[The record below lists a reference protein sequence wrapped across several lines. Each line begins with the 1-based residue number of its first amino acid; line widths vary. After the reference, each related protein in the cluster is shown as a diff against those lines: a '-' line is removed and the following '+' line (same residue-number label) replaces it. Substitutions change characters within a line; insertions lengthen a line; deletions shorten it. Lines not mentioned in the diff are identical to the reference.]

1 MTLQEF
7 CRLHGPALERDE
19 ARHNRILAVLARL
32 GASAGAQAD
41 RQAGDV
47 PAFTL
52 GTAGKCAIADGGSA
66 ARRPPV
72 IVIGEA
78 DAIGCRALAERAADL
93 AHDGVLGPDHTA
105 LWFAERASCLGG
117 TYAAPMRL
125 RILATADR
133 PTYPGTSG
141 HARRSTV
148 ADVDLLLD
156 WITAFVR
163 EAVPHERPPARE
175 RVATSAGDGRHMLWV
190 VDGAPVATAAIV
202 RGTRNAAAI
211 SQVYTP
217 PALRGRGYGGAV
229 TAAAVEQA
237 FAAGKTLA
245 CLYVDA
251 ANPFSAR
258 CYARIGFTAV
268 CDAAF
273 VRRIS

>member
-7 CRLHGPALERDE
+7 CRRHVPALERDE
-19 ARHNRILAVLARL
+19 ARHNRILAVLGRL
-32 GASAGAQAD
+32 GAGAGAQAD

-52 GTAGKCAIADGGSA
+52 GTAGRCAIADGGSA
-66 ARRPPV
+66 ARRRPV

-78 DAIGCRALAERAADL
+78 DATGCRALAEQSADL
-93 AHDGVLGPDHTA
+93 AHDGVIGPDRTA
-105 LWFAERASCLGG
+105 LWFAEHASCLGAA
-117 TYAAPMRL
+117 YAAPMLL

-141 HARRSTV
+141 HPRRSTV
-148 ADVDLLLD
+148 ADADLLLE

-217 PALRGRGYGGAV
+217 PALRGRGYGGSV
-229 TAAAVEQA
+229 TAAAVDQA
-237 FAAGKTLA
+237 FVDGKTLA
-245 CLYVDA
+245 CLYVDRG
-251 ANPFSAR
+251 NPFSVR
-258 CYARIGFTAV
+258 CYARIGFRPV

-273 VRRIS
+273 VPRTN